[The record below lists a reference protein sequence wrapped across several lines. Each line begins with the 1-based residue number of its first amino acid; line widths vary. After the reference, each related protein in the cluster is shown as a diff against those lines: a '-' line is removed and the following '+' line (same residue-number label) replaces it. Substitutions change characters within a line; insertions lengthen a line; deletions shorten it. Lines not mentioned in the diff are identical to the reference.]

1 MGCVSFIGCAL
12 LLRGKMES
20 IETINTRLVDFF
32 GRDAN
37 SSQPM
42 FRIVWANDETEKRL
56 VGETENGVQLLIAE
70 VRLVR
75 KYPYLKDLYIL
86 EQLVAVPDMNTGE
99 LPTQKLSYEPLWAYC
114 NDKRV
119 PRPPTWPAT
128 KLIIDTMFAVKGV
141 HSLRKYVDSELN
153 TTEDGRQERIK
164 QIHEELFGD
173 ETETGDALR
182 YKEGIVVPNSYQSTE
197 EKQ

>member
-1 MGCVSFIGCAL
+1 
-12 LLRGKMES
+12 MES
-20 IETINTRLVDFF
+20 IETLNTRLVDFF
-32 GRDAN
+32 GTDSN
-37 SSQPM
+37 SGKPM
-42 FRIVWANDETEKRL
+42 FRIVWANDETEKRM
-56 VGETENGVQLLIAE
+56 VGETENGVQLLFAE
-70 VRLVR
+70 VRLVK
-75 KYPYLKDLYIL
+75 KYPYLKDLYLL
-86 EQLVAVPDMNTGE
+86 EQLVAVPDMNIDE

-114 NDKRV
+114 NDKRI

-164 QIHEELFGD
+164 LIHEELFGD